1 MRTCHKMEKLIP
13 LYLEGSL
20 SEKERREVE
29 EHLSLCSTCRA
40 SLRQWQRCF
49 ILLRGAPRLTAPPGL
64 WEKVR
69 RAYKHREERRFYPKA
84 RWIWLP
90 ATFVLT
96 AVLLVILWT
105 SRNLVQE
112 TPTPAMPP
120 APAIASLPPQPSPVS
135 QPKRKPLP
143 PKNSLPLKRIPR
155 KIAPTSHAP
164 QQKVTAPQPEPREEI
179 EEKVFASLQMA
190 LKSAQM
196 AEDNL
201 SQALHTLQ
209 NALEG
214 GGTN

>member
-29 EHLSLCSTCRA
+29 EHLSLCSACRA
-40 SLRQWQRCF
+40 SLRQWERCL
-49 ILLRGAPRLTAPPGL
+49 ILLRSAPRLSAPPGL

-69 RAYKHREERRFYPKA
+69 RAYKHREERRFYLKA
-84 RWIWLP
+84 RWMWLP

-112 TPTPAMPP
+112 TPVPATLP

-135 QPKRKPLP
+135 QPKQRPLP
-143 PKNSLPLKRIPR
+143 SKRISR

-164 QQKVTAPQPEPREEI
+164 LQKVTAPQPQPEEEI
-179 EEKVFASLQMA
+179 EEKVLASLQMA
-190 LKSAQM
+190 LRSAQM

-209 NALEG
+209 GVLEG